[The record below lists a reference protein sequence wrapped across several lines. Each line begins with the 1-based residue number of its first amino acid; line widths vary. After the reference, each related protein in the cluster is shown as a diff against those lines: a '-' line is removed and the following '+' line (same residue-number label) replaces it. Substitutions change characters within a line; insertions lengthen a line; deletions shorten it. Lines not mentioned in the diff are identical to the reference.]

1 MEIKILKTDKK
12 LLLERDEYIVEITSA
27 KTPSNEELRKAL
39 SEKLKKDESL
49 ILIKRINQKFGTQDI
64 TAKFYIYSNPEAI
77 KKFERFRKPK
87 KQVEGAK

>member
-1 MEIKILKTDKK
+1 MEIKIIKTEKK
-12 LLLERDEYIVEITSA
+12 PLLERDEHIAEIISV
-27 KTPSNEELRKAL
+27 KTPSNEELKKAL

-77 KKFERFRKPK
+77 KKFERFRKVK
-87 KQVEGAK
+87 KIEGSAK